1 MTRLLSAKYQTSSFP
16 LYQFISTF
24 SWLLSALAVEKSV
37 SWSIKRSLSRH
48 LCRSKQWKSTSNLF
62 SQSNGTYCYVLRYT
76 QMKATN
82 KTIFNNDTAVNVWR
96 QTLNVESNYS
106 FVKLRL
112 YIVTEWRL
120 LFQENEHSRE
130 LKNCSFNQLSDVH
143 FWDRFRHD
151 GKNSVFHINRRYLTF
166 GFLFVF

>member
-1 MTRLLSAKYQTSSFP
+1 
-16 LYQFISTF
+16 
-24 SWLLSALAVEKSV
+24 
-37 SWSIKRSLSRH
+37 
-48 LCRSKQWKSTSNLF
+48 
-62 SQSNGTYCYVLRYT
+62 
-76 QMKATN
+76 MKATN

-96 QTLNVESNYS
+96 QTLNVKSNYS

-143 FWDRFRHD
+143 FWHRFRHD
-151 GKNSVFHINRRYLTF
+151 AVTEKILYFI
-166 GFLFVF
+166 